1 MVYKIHYFGSMT
13 VMIIRSRKSFFR
25 SKTERYLLV
34 ATMLIVALTLCPP
47 LTPFAEFLEFKP
59 LLIKVILIIVTI
71 IGL

>member
-1 MVYKIHYFGSMT
+1 MIVL
-13 VMIIRSRKSFFR
+13 IIRSRKSFFR

-47 LTPFAEFLEFKP
+47 LTPFVELLEFKTLP
-59 LLIKVILIIVTI
+59 IKIILIIVAI